1 MKASPLP
8 PLVSQIHLSF
18 RSGEPIYL
26 QVIAQVKALI
36 SSDVLKAGD
45 QLPTV
50 RALAQELRIN
60 FNTVARAYRMLDEA
74 GIIST
79 QQGRGTY
86 ILDSP
91 LPEKREEFREQ
102 ALKSLSERYLQDA
115 TQLGASPEKIQQ
127 VINQSIA
134 DWCQSD
140 EK

>member
-74 GIIST
+74 NYFYPA
-79 QQGRGTY
+79 GTRY
-86 ILDSP
+86 VYFRFSP
-91 LPEKREEFREQ
+91 P
-102 ALKSLSERYLQDA
+102 
-115 TQLGASPEKIQQ
+115 
-127 VINQSIA
+127 
-134 DWCQSD
+134 
-140 EK
+140 